1 MIIEKD
7 NNIESI
13 YSYKTKDGEKYWS
26 PSALYAYARAEAL
39 GTNNVYVEQY
49 EVPPMIDKFK
59 K

>member
-13 YSYKTKDGEKYWS
+13 YSYKDGKGERYWT
-26 PSALYAYARAEAL
+26 PSAIYAYARAEAL
-39 GTNNVYVEQY
+39 GTNNVYVETY
-49 EVPPMIDKFK
+49 AVPPMVDKK